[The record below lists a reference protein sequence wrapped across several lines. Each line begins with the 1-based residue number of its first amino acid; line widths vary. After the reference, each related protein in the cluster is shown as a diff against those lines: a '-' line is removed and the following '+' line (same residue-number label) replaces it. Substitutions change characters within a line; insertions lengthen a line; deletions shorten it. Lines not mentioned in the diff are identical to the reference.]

1 MTAIGLD
8 YTAAVLQGA
17 GIGRYTRGLVDA
29 LLPLLGPDD
38 RLTLL
43 HPRARVAPTRADW
56 PAAVAHRRLPL
67 PDRYQTILWHRL
79 HLPLPV
85 ELFTGPLDIFH
96 APNFLLPPVRR
107 ARTLV
112 TIHDLAFL
120 VRPQYAY
127 PDLQRFLTQAVP
139 RSLARADHILADS
152 EASRQDAIRLFHL
165 PPDRITVVGAGV
177 EARFQPI
184 ANYQGVGTTPLREI
198 RQKYQL
204 PDAPLVLSLSTLEP
218 RKNFDG
224 LIRAF
229 AAARQRAGFSHHLI
243 IAGGKGWLYE
253 NIFAEVARQHARDFV
268 HFLGF
273 VADADLPA
281 LYNLA
286 DLFAFPSHYE
296 GFGLPVLEALACGT
310 PVLCTDTSSLPEIA
324 GNAARLIPTGDEAAL
339 TAALADLLT
348 DEAARADLARR
359 GPAQAAPWTWEA
371 AARRLVEVYRHA

>member
-1 MTAIGLD
+1 MHIGID
-8 YTAAVLQGA
+8 YTAAILQGA

-29 LLPLLGPDD
+29 LLPLLGPAD

-43 HPRARVAPTRADW
+43 HPRESSLPPQPAP
-56 PAAVAHRRLPL
+56 PATVSHRRLPL
-67 PDRYQTILWHRL
+67 PDRLQTILWHRL
-79 HLPLPV
+79 HLPLAV
-85 ELFTGPLDIFH
+85 EIFTGPLDIFH

-120 VRPQYAY
+120 VRPQFAH
-127 PDLQRFLTQAVP
+127 PDLQRFLAHAVP
-139 RSLARADHILADS
+139 RSLAGADHILADS

-165 PPDRITVVGAGV
+165 PPERITVVGAGV
-177 EARFQPI
+177 EARFQPLT
-184 ANYQGVGTTPLREI
+184 NSQSLHEI
-198 RQKYQL
+198 RKKYDL
-204 PDAPLVLSLSTLEP
+204 PDAPFILSLSTLEP
-218 RKNFDG
+218 RKNLDG

-229 AAARQRAGFSHHLI
+229 VAARQQAALAHHLV
-243 IAGGKGWLYE
+243 IAGKPGWLYE
-253 NIFAEVARQHARDFV
+253 NIYAEAERLHAGDFI

-296 GFGLPVLEALACGT
+296 GFGLPVLEALACGR

-324 GNAARLIPTGDEAAL
+324 GDAARLIPTGDEAAL
-339 TAALADLLT
+339 TEALADLLS
-348 DEAARADLARR
+348 DEAARTDLARR

-371 AARRLVEVYRHA
+371 AARRLVEVYRHLA

>member
-1 MTAIGLD
+1 MHIGID

-29 LLPLLGPDD
+29 LLPLLGPAD

-43 HPRARVAPTRADW
+43 HPRESSLPPQPAP
-56 PAAVAHRRLPL
+56 PATVSHRRLPL
-67 PDRYQTILWHRL
+67 PDRFQTILWHRL
-79 HLPLPV
+79 HLPLAV
-85 ELFTGPLDIFH
+85 EFFTGPLDIFH

-120 VRPQYAY
+120 VRPQFAH
-127 PDLQRFLTQAVP
+127 PDLQRFLAGAVP
-139 RSLARADHILADS
+139 RSLAGADHILADS
-152 EASRQDAIRLFHL
+152 EASRQDAIHLFHL
-165 PPDRITVVGAGV
+165 PPERITVVGAGV
-177 EARFQPI
+177 EARFQPLTDS
-184 ANYQGVGTTPLREI
+184 QSLHEI
-198 RQKYQL
+198 RQKYSL
-204 PDAPLVLSLSTLEP
+204 PDAPFILSLSTLEP

-229 AAARQRAGFSHHLI
+229 VAARQQAALAHHLV
-243 IAGGKGWLYE
+243 IAGKPGWLYE
-253 NIFAEVARQHARDFV
+253 NIYAEVERLHAGDFI

-296 GFGLPVLEALACGT
+296 GFGLPVLEALACGR

-324 GNAARLIPTGDEAAL
+324 GDAARLIPTGDEAAL
-339 TAALADLLT
+339 TEALADLLS

-371 AARRLVEVYRHA
+371 AARRLVEVYRHLA